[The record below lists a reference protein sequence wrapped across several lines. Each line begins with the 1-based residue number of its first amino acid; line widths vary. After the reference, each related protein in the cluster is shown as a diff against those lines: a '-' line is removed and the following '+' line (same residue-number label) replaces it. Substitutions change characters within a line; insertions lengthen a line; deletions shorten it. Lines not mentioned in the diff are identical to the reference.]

1 MGASVT
7 DEVSALSQRIACGIE
22 YDGSGYHGWQLQANQ
37 SGSTVQA
44 EVERALA
51 EIAIAPVRVQC
62 AGRTDTGVH
71 ASEQIIHFD
80 PPVNRELKAWVQ
92 GANRHLPGN
101 VRILWASAVTGDFH
115 ARFSAQARRYRYI
128 IANTGV
134 CPAVL
139 RGQVTWHR
147 RPLDEQLMHEEAQ
160 VLLGEHDFGSFRAA
174 RCQSSTGIRN
184 IHFINVSRRG
194 QLVIIDIKANAFL
207 HHMVRNIAGCL
218 LSVGSGRAEA
228 GWLEHVLS
236 LRDRRQAA
244 DTAAP
249 HGLYLVSVEYPAQYS
264 LPQMPLGP
272 LLLG

>member
-1 MGASVT
+1 MSQ
-7 DEVSALSQRIACGIE
+7 QRIACGIE

-37 SGSTVQA
+37 RGSTVQA
-44 EVERALA
+44 EVEQALA
-51 EIAIAPVRVQC
+51 EIAISPVRVQC

-80 PPVNRELKAWVQ
+80 PPVTRELKAWVQ
-92 GANRHLPGN
+92 GANRHVPGD
-101 VRILWASAVTGDFH
+101 VRILWASAVADDFH

-128 IANTGV
+128 IANTDV

-139 RGQVTWHR
+139 RGQVTWYR
-147 RPLDEQLMHEEAQ
+147 RPLDEQRMHEEAQ
-160 VLLGEHDFGSFRAA
+160 VLLGEHDFSSFRAA
-174 RCQSSTGIRN
+174 RCQSSTAMRN

-194 QLVIIDIKANAFL
+194 KLVMIDIKANAFL

-218 LSVGSGRAEA
+218 LLVGSGRAEA
-228 GWLEHVLS
+228 GWVEHVLS

-244 DTAAP
+244 DTGAP
-249 HGLYLVSVEYPAQYS
+249 HGLYLVSVDYPTQYN
-264 LPQMPLGP
+264 LPQMPVGP